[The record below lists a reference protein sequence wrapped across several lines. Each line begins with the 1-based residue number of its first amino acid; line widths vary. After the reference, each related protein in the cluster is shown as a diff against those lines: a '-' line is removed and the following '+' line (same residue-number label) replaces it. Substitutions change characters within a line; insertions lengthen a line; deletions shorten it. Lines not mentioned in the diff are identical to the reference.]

1 MGMPATIPRYTVDDL
16 EHFPRDGNRYELL
29 DGMLLVTPPPGVGH
43 EVVISRLASLL
54 GSVVQVP
61 GHAYVFTHG
70 AVRLPPGTQLEPDLL
85 VVPSKFA
92 AAAEWQDIHDHWLV
106 VEVLSRSSRIYDRDF
121 KRDEYLRL
129 GAREVWLV
137 DRYDRGVGVSRAR
150 GESETMRDVLTW
162 RVPTLELEVRID
174 LAELFAGL
182 A

>member
-1 MGMPATIPRYTVDDL
+1 MPATIPRYTVDDL

-29 DGMLLVTPPPGVGH
+29 DGILLVTPPPGVGH
-43 EVVISRLASLL
+43 EVIVSRLVAILAPAA
-54 GSVVQVP
+54 QVP

-85 VVPSKFA
+85 VVPTSSA
-92 AAAEWQDIHDHWLV
+92 SAVEWQDIHDHWLV

-137 DRYDRGVGVSRAR
+137 DRYDRSVDVSRAR
-150 GESETMRDVLTW
+150 GSSETVRDTLTW
-162 RVPTLELEVRID
+162 HVPTLDLEVRVD